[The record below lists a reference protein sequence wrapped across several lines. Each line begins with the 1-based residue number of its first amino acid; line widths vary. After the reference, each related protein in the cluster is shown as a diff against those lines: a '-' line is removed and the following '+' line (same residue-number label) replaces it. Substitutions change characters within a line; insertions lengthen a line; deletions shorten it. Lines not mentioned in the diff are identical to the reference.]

1 LTPGAWRFAGANPFQ
16 RYDSY
21 YGPGGLL
28 QGYDPA
34 QGPVYGLGG
43 DNPTLMNPERRD
55 AWMASDELLASDP
68 ELFGNATNLKVVSQD
83 ENGYTVM
90 RKTADK
96 EGTLIRIEKDPQT
109 GEWVSKGAVG
119 KEGWDTNA
127 AQRFQNLGFGSVLGA
142 ALGGYGLNASGLVG
156 PGVNG
161 LASGASATEAAIGS
175 ALGGN
180 GLVGGLGSTAA
191 GAASGGMS
199 SVGSKTPVID
209 SILGQSTI
217 PGSAYAAPGMA
228 DSILPATTSLASPGA
243 FSGILPATA
252 PAWGSGLVA
261 APGITPLPGQPGSP
275 PAPTAETPPATQTPP
290 GGSPPGGNNGGFTVP
305 TDLAGWAKLL
315 GPALGGLLA
324 GIEAKNA
331 NGQQNPQDEFTRD
344 WARNRLNNGGLLA
357 KDNQIMSGLLNK
369 RYY

>member
-1 LTPGAWRFAGANPFQ
+1 MATDLLTPGAWRFAGANPFQ

-127 AQRFQNLGFGSVLGA
+127 AQKFQNMGFGSVLGA

-180 GLVGGLGSTAA
+180 GLVGGLGGAAA
-191 GAASGGMS
+191 GG
-199 SVGSKTPVID
+199 
-209 SILGQSTI
+209 
-217 PGSAYAAPGMA
+217 
-228 DSILPATTSLASPGA
+228 ATFGPASPEITAEMLTGA
-243 FSGILPATA
+243 NATSDPIAYLNAQAGWTASDPAYMATLTTVPPGTITPGYQA
-252 PAWGSGLVA
+252 PPAW
-261 APGITPLPGQPGSP
+261 P
-275 PAPTAETPPATQTPP
+275 ETPPAATTPPGTQTPP
-290 GGSPPGGNNGGFTVP
+290 GGSPPGGSPPGGSNGGFTVP